1 MRWGK
6 ILVVIGI
13 VMMIAGIAGYY
24 WYRTAKIIDPKG
36 VSGGGE
42 NLFLQRYDFDS
53 LRKRNSVGSE
63 IQILGPIKE
72 VEDRRANLEIKE
84 KYTFTTREI
93 SFVTE
98 GKKISGMINYMPE
111 RSSLSPVIIMVRGY
125 AEKAGYYPGSGSWRM
140 ADELA
145 KKGYVTI
152 SLDFLGYANSEG
164 ESTDM
169 LEARFH
175 KVVEVLDL
183 LESVKRIPWV
193 DKNRIGFW
201 AHSNGGQIVM
211 SVLEVTGERYPTVMW
226 APMTQSFPDS
236 VLSTIDE
243 GSPVKDAIDEFQRHY
258 DARRYAFDSYY
269 QWINSPVIIM
279 QGTKDE
285 WVEVSWQEGVVNK
298 LKNLGKEAELVIYP
312 WADHNLKNTAE
323 KAWESAVEKSI
334 DFYAEN
340 MKNR

>member
-1 MRWGK
+1 MK
-6 ILVVIGI
+6 LVNRLII
-13 VMMIAGIAGYY
+13 VVLFSVLISLGGYF
-24 WYRTAKIIDPKG
+24 WVSRPKIIDPKG
-36 VSGGGE
+36 IGGGGGD
-42 NLFLQRYDFDS
+42 LFLQKYDFDS
-53 LRKRNSVGSE
+53 LRKRMPVASE

-72 VEDRRANLEIKE
+72 VEDRRANLDIKE
-84 KYTFTTREI
+84 KYTFTTSEI
-93 SFVTE
+93 SFE
-98 GKKISGMINYMPE
+98 SDGRKISGMMNYMPE

-145 KKGYVTI
+145 KQGYVTI
-152 SLDFLGYANSEG
+152 SLDFLGYANSDG

-175 KVVEVLDL
+175 KAVEVLDL

-226 APMTQSFPDS
+226 APMTQPFPES

-258 DARRYAFDSYY
+258 DARRYAFDNYY

-279 QGTKDE
+279 QGTADE
-285 WVEVSWQEGVVNK
+285 WVEVSWQQGVVSK

-312 WADHNLKNTAE
+312 GADHNLKNTRDETWE
-323 KAWESAVEKSI
+323 KAVGKSI
-334 DFYAEN
+334 NFYQ
-340 MKNR
+340 MKFN